1 MVNDIIGKYR
11 RRWRN
16 WAGSVEAVPNFR
28 SYPISIEQIQAEV
41 LRAAEDGERMRV
53 GGSGQSFTPLCWT
66 DENLMSLDYFT
77 GIESTDMEQR
87 RVWVRSGTHLQ
98 DLALALSERGLAL
111 DVLGNSGAQTLAG
124 AISTGTHSSGTGF
137 GNMCTQVTALKMV
150 CADGSVKVISAATNK
165 DHFDAARL
173 SLGALGVITH
183 VELQCVDA
191 YRLHSRSS
199 RSRLAGT
206 LQRLDNL
213 KTTHRH
219 FEFSWMPYSDTVQ
232 LRTMDATHEAESL
245 PSVRHAAQR
254 MIVENGT
261 QWAASAMARRLP
273 LRTATAQW
281 LLARGASRIDTVGE
295 PYRRFEAHRVVRF
308 IESAYSVPA
317 QHLPDVLAQMSR
329 VIRVLKLGVHLPV
342 EVRFVRADDIWLS
355 PCYQRDSA
363 IVSISSPKGVS
374 YRDYFA
380 AMTEIF
386 DRYDGRPHW
395 GKLHDKTSH
404 DFAQLYPRYASF
416 QRLRE
421 EFDPRCMF
429 LNPHLSTLMGVDRRY

>member
-77 GIESTDMEQR
+77 GIESTDVER
-87 RVWVRSGTHLQ
+87 RRIWVRSGTHLQ

-111 DVLGNSGAQTLAG
+111 DVLGSSGAQTLAG
-124 AISTGTHSSGTGF
+124 AISTGTHSTGVDF

-150 CADGSVKVISAATNK
+150 CADGSVKIISAETSK

-199 RSRLAGT
+199 KSRLGAT
-206 LQRLDNL
+206 LQRLDSL
-213 KTTHRH
+213 KAGHRH
-219 FEFSWMPYSDTVQ
+219 FEFAWMPYSDTVQ
-232 LRTMDATHEAESL
+232 LRTMDITHEAESL
-245 PSVRHAAQR
+245 PSLGRATQQT
-254 MIVENGT
+254 IVDNSA
-261 QWAASAMARRLP
+261 QWAASAIARRLP
-273 LRTATAQW
+273 LRAAAAQW
-281 LLARGASRIDTVGE
+281 LLARGTRRIDTVGE
-295 PYRRFEAHRVVRF
+295 PYRRYETHRMVRF
-308 IESAYSVPA
+308 IESSYSIPA
-317 QHLPDVLAQMSR
+317 QHLPDALAQMSR
-329 VIRVLKLGVHLPV
+329 VIRALKLNVHLPV

-363 IVSISSPKGVS
+363 MISISSPKGVS
-374 YRDYFA
+374 YKDYFA
-380 AMTEIF
+380 AMAEIF

-395 GKLHDKTSH
+395 GKLHDKTSG

-421 EFDPRCMF
+421 EFDPRDMF
-429 LNPHLSTLMGVDRRY
+429 LNPHLCTLMGVDRHY